1 MFKTDDVLRVLKEV
15 KEKQKKRGFTQS
27 IDLAINLNI
36 DTTKPENRLNEEVI
50 LPSGRGKKV
59 KIAVIADG
67 ELALQAKKH
76 ADRVITKEE
85 LSELAKDKK
94 EAKKLAREYE
104 FFIAQADMM
113 PLVGKTLGPV
123 LGPRG
128 KMPKPVP
135 ANVDIAPHV
144 ERLRRTVRLR
154 TKDKPIIHVAVGTE
168 EMEDAKVAKNVE
180 AVMSLLERKLE
191 KGYDDIK
198 SVYLKTTMG
207 PSVKIEAAS

>member
-1 MFKTDDVLRVLKEV
+1 MFKTDSVLKALEEV

-36 DTTKPENRLNEEVI
+36 DTSKPQNRLNEEVI
-50 LPSGRGKKV
+50 LPSGRGKDVKV
-59 KIAVIADG
+59 AVIAEG

-113 PLVGKTLGPV
+113 PLVGKTLGAV

-135 ANVDIAPHV
+135 ANADIAPFV

-154 TKDKPIIHVAVGTE
+154 TKDKPLIHVAVGTE
-168 EMEDAKVAKNVE
+168 DMEDSKVAKNVE
-180 AVMSLLERKLE
+180 AVMRLLERKLE
-191 KGYDDIK
+191 KGYDNIK

-207 PSVKIEAAS
+207 PSIKIEAA